1 MQKALLTAA
10 LAVLLT
16 ATAASAS
23 AQDAP
28 PPPPM
33 QGHGQPPRGGD
44 DGFQP
49 PRGPAFAA
57 INDLEQLRRLYAMN
71 GREDEMIA
79 VYHDV
84 LYKTHDPMLRHFA
97 YDSLAREQLK
107 PANPDQAIAT
117 LRTSLDEDIAATNRA
132 PRDGRPGADGPAPG
146 TPAQPPQQ

>member
-16 ATAASAS
+16 ATAVSAS

-33 QGHGQPPRGGD
+33 QGHGQPPRGG

-79 VYHDV
+79 IYHDV

-132 PRDGRPGADGPAPG
+132 PRDGRPGADGPAPR